1 MPRRSA
7 PTRSSPRSTRSSDVS
22 PRAQRRSGRR
32 GALRLPAMKRI
43 IEWYH
48 RLLTWLMVATVA
60 ILIVPVTL
68 QIISRYTALIPSWIW
83 TEELSRFLFIWMVM
97 LGAMIGIREH
107 SHFEVD
113 VWPEL
118 GAKPAALVRIL
129 SDLAILVFAL
139 VFVWWGI
146 QFVRFGWD
154 QLSELAELPMPW
166 ILLAWPIAGIT
177 WAMFLGES
185 FVDNW
190 RVLRA

>member
-1 MPRRSA
+1 
-7 PTRSSPRSTRSSDVS
+7 
-22 PRAQRRSGRR
+22 
-32 GALRLPAMKRI
+32 MKRI
-43 IEWYH
+43 IDWYH
-48 RLLTWLMVATVA
+48 RILTWLMVATVA
-60 ILIVPVTL
+60 ILIIPVTL

-118 GAKPAALVRIL
+118 GPKGAALLRIV
-129 SDLAILVFAL
+129 SDTFVLIFAL
-139 VFVWWGI
+139 VFVLWGI
-146 QFVRFGWD
+146 QFVQFGLD

-166 ILLAWPIAGIT
+166 IFLAWPLAGAT
-177 WAMFLGES
+177 WVIFLGES
-185 FVDNW
+185 FVQNV